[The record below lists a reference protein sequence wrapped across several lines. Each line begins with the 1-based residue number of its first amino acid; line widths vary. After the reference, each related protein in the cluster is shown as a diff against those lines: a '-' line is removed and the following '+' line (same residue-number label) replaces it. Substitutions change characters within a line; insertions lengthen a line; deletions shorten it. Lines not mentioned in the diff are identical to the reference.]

1 MNTMTVQC
9 LVWALI
15 FFSPLWD
22 EIIHLFD
29 ILWLYGQVVR
39 LDMSKSHSVEI

>member
-9 LVWALI
+9 LVWV
-15 FFSPLWD
+15 FSPLWD

-29 ILWLYGQVVR
+29 ILWLYGQVV
-39 LDMSKSHSVEI
+39 LLEMSKSPSVEI